1 MGRTC
6 KTGINDIRTK
16 RPDIATYMDN
26 YNNHYNITDNNI
38 PDKTSN
44 SGKERIMLRCEHGHD
59 FDGIANKITQR
70 KRDENGTI
78 YCPECHKL
86 GIRKMPYI
94 PREHYQ
100 QTLYDY
106 CIKNNKQN
114 ILDEWHYEEND
125 KIGLNPKNVGKS
137 SNKKVFWLCP
147 VGHIYN
153 MDISDRTD
161 GGNCPYC
168 SGTRLL
174 VGFNDLLSQYPDVCK
189 DWDYSK
195 NKKKPEEYLQHS
207 SEKVY
212 WKCHKCGYEWSAQI
226 SHRTSKINPSGCSK
240 CINHGMSRIEMCIYL
255 SIKKYLPDAEYRKKI
270 DGIEFDVYIP
280 SEHFAIEY
288 DGCYFHG
295 ESKAKRDTKKDEKA
309 KEKGI
314 IFLRIKEEAK
324 VIYDFLLDD
333 NILHLNTN
341 YNTKHKE
348 ICQKILEI
356 LKNNYSLNVET
367 SVSNTIIQEAIAQI
381 NTLNY
386 ENSLEAKCPE
396 IAKEWHP
403 TKNGILTPDKVD
415 YSSHTPAWWICSNC
429 GNEYE
434 KEIHRM
440 TDKRYAKLGK
450 CKYCTGQARKKGY
463 NDLETLYPGIKK
475 HWVKHKNEN
484 IDFYELAPRSTKYA
498 YWKFDDKEQY
508 MQTRSAVQKYINLSK
523 KEIN

>member
-1 MGRTC
+1 MGREC
-6 KTGINDIRTK
+6 KIGINDIRTK
-16 RPDIATYMDN
+16 RPDIATYMEN
-26 YNNHYNITDNNI
+26 YNKHYKIIDRNI
-38 PDKTSN
+38 PDKISY
-44 SGKERIMLRCEHGHD
+44 SGKAHIFLRCEHGHD
-59 FDGIANKITQR
+59 FDDVAFNINR
-70 KRDENGTI
+70 LKRDENGII
-78 YCPECHKL
+78 YCRKCHEL

-94 PREHYQ
+94 PRKTYQ

-106 CIKNNKQN
+106 CVKNNKQYL
-114 ILDEWHYEEND
+114 LDEWNHEENN
-125 KIGLNPKNVGKS
+125 KIGLSPKEVGKG
-137 SNKKVFWLCP
+137 SNKKAFWTCP
-147 VGHIYN
+147 LGHIYD
-153 MDISDRTD
+153 MDISDRKD

-212 WKCHKCGYEWSAQI
+212 WKCHKCGYEWPAQI

-270 DGIEFDVYIP
+270 DGIEFDIYIP

-295 ESKAKRDTKKDEKA
+295 ESKTKRDAKKDEKA

-314 IFLRIKEEAK
+314 TFLRIKEEAK

-341 YNTKHKE
+341 YNTKYKE

-386 ENSLEAKCPE
+386 ENSLEAKYPE

-415 YSSHTPAWWICSNC
+415 YSSHTPAWWICSGC
-429 GNEYE
+429 GYEYP
-434 KEIHRM
+434 KDVHRR
-440 TDKRYAKLGK
+440 TDKNGFRAGK
-450 CKYCTGQARKKGY
+450 CARCTGKIREKGF
-463 NDLETLYPGIKK
+463 NDLETLYPGIIN
-475 HWVKHKNEN
+475 HWVFNKNTGT
-484 IDFYELAPRSTKYA
+484 DFYLLSPSGKDCA
-498 YWKFDDKEQY
+498 YWDFGKGPIQ
-508 MQTRSAVQKYINLSK
+508 MQTKSAVQKYK
-523 KEIN
+523 KMTER